1 MLMGMRM
8 IVVVAIMVVAFV
20 RGLAVQRG
28 VSRFR
33 VRGVFEGVGSAQL
46 FCLPGANLAPT
57 IRLYG

>member
-1 MLMGMRM
+1 
-8 IVVVAIMVVAFV
+8 VAFV